1 LVTPP
6 LAFQI
11 SFPHVGE
18 PTTIHVGVYLLEIEM
33 PSVTV
38 TSHVEQ
44 LPIHSLVEVMT
55 QFILEVAIP
64 SHAKVPMEPV
74 SNIPT
79 LPSTTILH
87 PPLLEVPIPT
97 LTKVSIDPP
106 PFEVPISSFVHVLT
120 TPIDKVSTPP
130 FVEAPLISTNMDVCR
145 EVKESSKTVVPKSF
159 KSIKQ
164 LKKDDK
170 LQELYVSLW

>member
-1 LVTPP
+1 MLVNQ
-6 LAFQI
+6 LI
-11 SFPHVGE
+11 VHVGL
-18 PTTIHVGVYLLEIEM
+18 YLLEIEM
-33 PSVTV
+33 PSIIV
-38 TSHVEQ
+38 TSHLEQ
-44 LPIHSLVEVMT
+44 PPIHSLVEVMT
-55 QFILEVAIP
+55 QFPLEVATP
-64 SHAKVPMEPV
+64 SHAKVPMEHL

-97 LTKVSIDPP
+97 LIKVSIDPP

-145 EVKESSKTVVPKSF
+145 EVKESSKIVVPKSS
-159 KSIKQ
+159 KSIEQ
-164 LKKDDK
+164 LNKDDK

>member
-18 PTTIHVGVYLLEIEM
+18 PTIIHVGVYLLEIEM
-33 PSVTV
+33 PSITV

-55 QFILEVAIP
+55 QFMLEVAIP

-87 PPLLEVPIPT
+87 PPLLEVLIPT
-97 LTKVSIDPP
+97 LIEVSIDPP
-106 PFEVPISSFVHVLT
+106 PFEVPILYFVHVLIA
-120 TPIDKVSTPP
+120 PIDKVSTPP
-130 FVEAPLISTNMDVCR
+130 FVEAPPIFTNMDV
-145 EVKESSKTVVPKSF
+145 
-159 KSIKQ
+159 
-164 LKKDDK
+164 
-170 LQELYVSLW
+170 